1 MDKLTG
7 IFLELF
13 NMSVNA
19 SYIILAVLILRLIFK
34 KAPKRLIC
42 LMWAIPAI
50 RLICPFSFKS
60 ILSLLPSEKTVS
72 YEVLLSD
79 TPQIHSGINF
89 VDNRI
94 NPVIRDNFT
103 PSRVE
108 TVDPLELLT
117 NAMSVLWV
125 AGIFILA
132 VFSVISLI
140 RLKVKLFDAV
150 KKEDNIYQSQN
161 VSTPFI
167 LGVIKPKIYIPFNM
181 DETLLSYVLAHEKAH
196 LKRFDHIIKPI
207 GFLILCIHWFNP
219 LVWVAYAL
227 LCRDIEIACD
237 QKVFEN
243 FTSEDKKNYANALL
257 LCGVG
262 SKRFLISACPL
273 AFGEVGIKER
283 IKNVMNYKKPALWIV
298 VLLIITAIVVAV
310 CFLTSPEHKELPD
323 TSGDTITVTT
333 PPAADQNNTEN
344 NYVPKDSIT
353 VFLRKLEISDNYGD
367 LFDYFIDE
375 DYFKNF
381 NGFYNHVVIRTYDE
395 FEEFLDNT
403 GLENDDINYYGY
415 EFFKE
420 NMLAIA
426 GIYEGSGSIYHE
438 VSDAYIMDNNLQF
451 TIDAYT
457 PELCTEDIQFYLLA
471 AELKKED
478 FESIKNISFL
488 RTTKLATYYVKTP
501 VHQQIAVRTIYT
513 GIFPQYCYAN
523 WNEDGINLIWNESIV
538 NKNQSQL
545 PIVKIKSKEE
555 FDEFYLKVA
564 PFFTLDYEYSG
575 IVDEKYYHYSPC
587 ATLEAVK
594 DSTEQGA
601 FFENNTLLLVYIP
614 ENSSSIYHSPDSVY
628 TYGNTM
634 YFNIRAYLP
643 YAFDTAMA
651 GWFMCYTVENELISG
666 IDTFCANRFEMP
678 YRELVVM
685 GEQSD
690 DILLNPRITLY
701 EADKTFTLSL
711 SPVSSY
717 MYSGSYFY
725 DDGYLVLFEQGTNS
739 FYRFR
744 IDEEAY
750 IFEADSSSQI
760 NLPDGTVFFS

>member
-34 KAPKRLIC
+34 KAPKKLIC
-42 LMWAIPAI
+42 MMWAIPAI

-60 ILSLLPSEKTVS
+60 ILSLLPSEKAVS

-103 PSRVE
+103 PSKIE
-108 TVDPLELLT
+108 TVDPLQLLT
-117 NAMSVLWV
+117 NAMSILWI

-140 RLKVKLFDAV
+140 RLKVRLFDAV

-283 IKNVMNYKKPALWIV
+283 IKNVMNYKKPALWII
-298 VLLIITAIVVAV
+298 VLLIIAAVVVAV

-323 TSGDTITVTT
+323 TSGDTSTVTT
-333 PPAADQNNTEN
+333 P
-344 NYVPKDSIT
+344 V
-353 VFLRKLEISDNYGD
+353 GD
-367 LFDYFIDE
+367 LLGTQTTVLPDKSNAYAVTFKKLNIPYSAELENEFIDFE
-375 DYFKNF
+375 YFESYPGTYKSKVF
-381 NGFYNHVVIRTYDE
+381 TSYDE
-395 FEEFLDNT
+395 YAEFLSDMGLDTDGVGIIYDESYFEEN
-403 GLENDDINYYGY
+403 I
-415 EFFKE
+415 
-420 NMLAIA
+420 LAIA
-426 GIYEGSGSIYHE
+426 GIYEGSGSIKHE
-438 VSDAYIMDNNLQF
+438 VYDVFISDNHLIVSIN
-451 TIDAYT
+451 AYT
-457 PELCTEDIQFYLLA
+457 PYICTEDIQFYLMA
-471 AELKKED
+471 AELDKSEFSKKDIQFIRYTQFSDE
-478 FESIKNISFL
+478 FGEHFTSQ
-488 RTTKLATYYVKTP
+488 TV
-501 VHQQIAVRTIYT
+501 AVRTIYT

-545 PIVKIKSKEE
+545 PIVKITSKEE

-564 PFFTLDYEYSG
+564 PFFTLDYEYSSM
-575 IVDEKYYHYSPC
+575 VDGTYYHYSPC

-594 DSTEQGA
+594 DSTEEGG

-701 EADKTFTLSL
+701 EADKTFTMSI

-750 IFEADSSSQI
+750 IFEADNSSQI